1 MDEAIIGLI
10 GALIGSALT
19 FIVGALTLRY
29 NYLKL
34 YAEMISSSRNEWINI
49 WRDELSKFLSIT
61 DILRY
66 EVNDKYKNNELKYK
80 NNEKNTSERQYYLSL
95 VKEYH
100 ISKKK
105 ILMRLNLNEKM
116 HQEVYLLINKISYEK
131 GLDNKEYFK
140 LKEVLLNVSRDLL
153 KDEWERVKQEAK
165 GRK

>member
-10 GALIGSALT
+10 GALIGSTLT

-66 EVNDKYKNNELKYK
+66 EVIDKYKTNELNDNNEI
-80 NNEKNTSERQYYLSL
+80 NSSERQYYLSL
-95 VKEYH
+95 IKEYH
-100 ISKKK
+100 ISKNK